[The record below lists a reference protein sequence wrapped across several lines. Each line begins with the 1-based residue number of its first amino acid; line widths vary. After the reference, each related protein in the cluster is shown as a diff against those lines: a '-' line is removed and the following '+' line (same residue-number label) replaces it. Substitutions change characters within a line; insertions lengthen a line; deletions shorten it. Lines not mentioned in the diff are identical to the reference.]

1 MRSEGYVG
9 VARTVDDAELMALAV
24 LCRRPKSSA
33 VGLMGRSASSTTV
46 ETVPTQ
52 PPSDESMRVS
62 GARASSSSPLVLK
75 VGGRT
80 GTGGTEPVGAAR
92 SRSNSGVRDFLRKM
106 LDMDMVAR

>member
-1 MRSEGYVG
+1 MVSEGYVG

-46 ETVPTQ
+46 ETVPTH

-62 GARASSSSPLVLK
+62 GARVSSSSPLVLK

-80 GTGGTEPVGAAR
+80 GTGGTGPVGAR